1 LYLSKSSTLI
11 KSHIFMVVYRL
22 DALKIY
28 FLEIAIQIL
37 KYGVFLN
44 ASYGLQTM
52 KKACQER

>member
-1 LYLSKSSTLI
+1 
-11 KSHIFMVVYRL
+11 MVVYRL

-44 ASYGLQTM
+44 SSYGLQTK